1 MKKQIKFQNR
11 YFENRYFNIFYKKIF
26 YDKYFRKNKI
36 YKILFLFL
44 IILFF
49 LIFFLFS
56 FILKKNKNEYFTQNE
71 NNINNIEN
79 EYSEKYAEI
88 YNRIFDNKTIPEND
102 IKNIIAILNPNESD
116 KFLDVGTGVGNHYK
130 FINYD
135 TIGVDRSNA
144 FLKYAKINNPL
155 GTFKNGDVINNNL
168 FKKEQFNHI
177 FCLQDTFYHNSNTN
191 MEKIISNFKNW
202 LKPDGTICIHLFNNE
217 KLDPSPRTFSILS
230 HRKSGELQATT
241 KFKEFDHIAY
251 WDKTDYCEKII
262 FHKTKKVF
270 EKCHKMNIPDEK
282 VLIKMFLDKGFVIDN
297 IVDLIS
303 LNMNTCNI
311 YIFKCGGE
319 NKK

>member
-1 MKKQIKFQNR
+1 MKNQMKFENKFKNK
-11 YFENRYFNIFYKKIF
+11 YFENKYFNIFYKKRF
-26 YDKYFRKNKI
+26 YDKYFRKNKS
-36 YKILFLFL
+36 YKILFLVL
-44 IILFF
+44 IL
-49 LIFFLFS
+49 LFLFS
-56 FILKKNKNEYFTQNE
+56 FIVKENKNEYFTQNE
-71 NNINNIEN
+71 NNINN
-79 EYSEKYAEI
+79 EYSEKYAEV
-88 YNRIFDNKTIPEND
+88 YNRIFDNKVIPEND

-155 GTFKNGDVINNNL
+155 GTFKNGDVVNNNL

-202 LKPDGTICIHLFNNE
+202 LKPDGTVSIHLFNNE

-311 YIFKCGGE
+311 YIFKCGDTPRAQIR
-319 NKK
+319 